1 MTQTVETTAPITRPL
16 GVPELRRVSW
26 ATLKQALGG
35 GWRDFCAK
43 PIYGL
48 IFAGFYVLAG
58 WFMAW
63 VTLRTQTSYWL
74 VLAAIGFP
82 LIGPFAAVGL
92 YEVSHRI
99 DRKSAGWMRG
109 GSLA

>member
-1 MTQTVETTAPITRPL
+1 MTQTIETTAPITRPL

-58 WFMAW
+58 WF
-63 VTLRTQTSYWL
+63 LR
-74 VLAAIGFP
+74 P
-82 LIGPFAAVGL
+82 
-92 YEVSHRI
+92 
-99 DRKSAGWMRG
+99 SAFH
-109 GSLA
+109 